1 MQLRM
6 SYACATVTVMTI
18 TQRVNTEIRVLL
30 ARREMSKRDLAALI
44 GMSQVAI
51 SRRMTGQIP
60 WDLAELEMVAK
71 MLEVDPGRLLAM
83 QGSAS

>member
-1 MQLRM
+1 
-6 SYACATVTVMTI
+6 MTI